1 MKAAVWHGAKDI
13 RIEEVNLKPLAS
25 DEVTIKVAYAG
36 ICGSDLHEY
45 QEGPVLIPTT
55 FPDPL
60 TNEAAPIVLGH
71 EFSGVVEAVGTDVYD
86 FQVGDHVAVNPAITK
101 RESPDDVDVYDGYS
115 FIGLSNDGGL
125 APYVN
130 VSVQN
135 LYHLP
140 QNFSL
145 KSAAVMEPAAVAV
158 QAVKETDLSF
168 GQTVVIFGAGPIGV
182 LLAEVARAAG
192 ASRIVVVDL
201 AEVRLQKA
209 LEIGATDTVNAS
221 QVVDV
226 EQKIAQILPDGADVS
241 FEVAGVQETFDKA
254 VAVTKPRGF
263 VVVVSI
269 FPQPIRLDIRKLM
282 NAGVRI
288 VTSIAYSR
296 QTFQQ
301 TVDLVI
307 SGQLKVE
314 PLITSEI
321 RLADFLKKGL
331 LPLIGDPSEEKI
343 LVNLTKS
350 K

>member
-1 MKAAVWHGAKDI
+1 
-13 RIEEVNLKPLAS
+13 
-25 DEVTIKVAYAG
+25 
-36 ICGSDLHEY
+36 
-45 QEGPVLIPTT
+45 
-55 FPDPL
+55 
-60 TNEAAPIVLGH
+60 
-71 EFSGVVEAVGTDVYD
+71 
-86 FQVGDHVAVNPAITK
+86 
-101 RESPDDVDVYDGYS
+101 
-115 FIGLSNDGGL
+115 
-125 APYVN
+125 
-130 VSVQN
+130 
-135 LYHLP
+135 
-140 QNFSL
+140 
-145 KSAAVMEPAAVAV
+145 
-158 QAVKETDLSF
+158 
-168 GQTVVIFGAGPIGV
+168 
-182 LLAEVARAAG
+182 
-192 ASRIVVVDL
+192 
-201 AEVRLQKA
+201 
-209 LEIGATDTVNAS
+209 
-221 QVVDV
+221 VDV

-241 FEVAGVQETFDKA
+241 FEVAGVQETFDQA

-288 VTSIAYSR
+288 ATSIAYSR